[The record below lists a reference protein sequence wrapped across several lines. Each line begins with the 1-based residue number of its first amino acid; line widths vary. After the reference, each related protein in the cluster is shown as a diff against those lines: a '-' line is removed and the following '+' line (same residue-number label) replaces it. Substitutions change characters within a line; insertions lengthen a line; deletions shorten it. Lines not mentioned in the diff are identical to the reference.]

1 MSRLAVERRSFRVQE
16 LIAWQEN
23 LLLDPEYQREGGIW
37 TRNRQQLFI
46 DSILN
51 GFDVPPLYLHRL
63 RPPEFRGGR
72 AASYAVIDGRQRLE
86 ALEEFSAGRLA
97 LAEDFHLL
105 EEVQDS
111 QMPLLDE
118 LALGKGRFAGYL
130 LADLRAES
138 PELAYRF
145 LDFDIPVTVVDT
157 DDIELI
163 EELFFRLNEGVP
175 LNPAEKRTRG
185 ELLRSQIIP
194 LVREEDLFSCAGFR
208 NVRRK
213 YEDLF
218 LRLLFVK
225 SRGGGVH
232 DVPDMKRTSMD
243 EFASSFRPPNLGQAF
258 DASQRAEAETR
269 LNTLVQAVR
278 PTLDA
283 MNEIFEEGDPLLRHA
298 TTFLIY
304 YLVIEELIR
313 MGEPLPAREAFERF
327 NEDLNSLRGRDE
339 QALTSDQREALEYT
353 APLRETT
360 TGSYTQEKAEILLRY
375 LLGELQVKTL

>member
-16 LIAWQEN
+16 LIGWQDN

-63 RPPEFRGGR
+63 RPPEFRAGR

-86 ALEEFSAGRLA
+86 ALEEFASNRLA
-97 LAEDFHLL
+97 LAEDFRLL

-111 QMPLLDE
+111 QMPLSDE
-118 LALGKGRFAGYL
+118 FVLGKGRFGGYTL
-130 LADLRAES
+130 ERLRAES

-145 LDFDIPVTVVDT
+145 LDFEIPVSVVDT
-157 DDIELI
+157 DDTELI

-194 LVREEDLFSCAGFR
+194 LVRDDDLFACAGFR

-213 YEDLF
+213 YEDLL

-225 SRGGGVH
+225 SRDGSIH
-232 DVPDMKRTSMD
+232 NVPDIKRTSMD
-243 EFASSFRPPNLGQAF
+243 EFASSFRPRNLGQAF
-258 DASQRAEAETR
+258 DASERAEAQDR
-269 LNTLVQAVR
+269 LDALVDTVR

-283 MNEIFEEGDPLLRHA
+283 MNQIFNGGDVLLRHA
-298 TTFLIY
+298 SVFLIY
-304 YLVIEELIR
+304 YLVVEELIR
-313 MGEPLPAREAFERF
+313 TGGPMPARADFERF
-327 NEDLNSLRGRDE
+327 NDELKSLSGMDE
-339 QALTSDQREALEYT
+339 EALTPGQREALEYT
-353 APLRETT
+353 TPLRETT

-375 LLGELQVKTL
+375 LRGDLQVKAP

>member
-16 LIAWQEN
+16 LIGWQDS

-51 GFDVPPLYLHRL
+51 GFDVPPIYLHRL

-86 ALEEFSAGRLA
+86 ALEEFAAGRIP
-97 LAEDFHLL
+97 LAEDFRLL
-105 EEVQDS
+105 EEVADS
-111 QMPLLDE
+111 QLPLMDD
-118 LALGKGRFAGYL
+118 LAPGKGRYAGYVL
-130 LADLRAES
+130 PELRHDS

-145 LDFDIPVTVVDT
+145 LDFELPVTVVDT
-157 DDIELI
+157 DDPELI

-185 ELLRSQIIP
+185 ELLRNQIIP
-194 LVREEDLFSCAGFR
+194 LVREDDLFACAGFR

-213 YEDLF
+213 YEDLL

-225 SRGGGVH
+225 SRDGGVH
-232 DVPDMKRTSMD
+232 NVPDMKRTSMD
-243 EFASSFRPPNLGQAF
+243 DFASSFRPPNLGQSF
-258 DASQRAEAETR
+258 GPTERAEAEAR
-269 LNTLVQAVR
+269 LDALVQGVR

-283 MNEIFEEGDPLLRHA
+283 MNQIFHENDVLLRHG

-304 YLVIEELIR
+304 YLVVEELIR
-313 MGEPLPAREAFERF
+313 LGNPLPVREDFERF
-327 NEDLNSLRGRDE
+327 NEDLNSLRGMDE
-339 QALTSDQREALEYT
+339 QVLTSDQRAALEYT

-360 TGSYTQEKAEILLRY
+360 TGSYTQEKAEILLQF
-375 LLGELQVKTL
+375 LLGELQIRAS